1 MSWPRIRFWQSI
13 DYTRG
18 IVSGRGWL
26 AAGVRC
32 EVTDSTLNCL
42 NVGQGQWFLWSLRER
57 AECIYTTVS
66 KSATGKNWNKEEMR
80 NKKSSLSY
88 LLLDRESLNFE
99 ASFTHS
105 PFPVFMQIKENVIH
119 WGQWRARCITAS
131 YIETVKYF
139 EQIIMGFTSCICASI
154 GRRKIKGAI
163 IGMF

>member
-18 IVSGRGWL
+18 IVSGGGWL

-88 LLLDRESLNFE
+88 LLLERVIELWSFFH
-99 ASFTHS
+99 SFT
-105 PFPVFMQIKENVIH
+105 FPSIYADQGECYPL
-119 WGQWRARCITAS
+119 RA
-131 YIETVKYF
+131 
-139 EQIIMGFTSCICASI
+139 M
-154 GRRKIKGAI
+154 KGEVHNSLLYRNSEI
-163 IGMF
+163 FWTDNNGIYLMYMC